1 MTPSPTGKFAA
12 WFGLALALLY
22 AALVFGRPELVVVAA
37 PLLTGLLIGALARE
51 PEVSAEFT
59 IDPDRCLDG
68 DTVACSLTL
77 TSTTGA
83 RDLEIGLWLPAGL
96 DLTDGSI
103 GTIVTVPPD
112 EPTVVP
118 FTLRARRWGAYR
130 IGLVGL
136 RARGPGGFLTFDAN
150 LDLRTTLRAYPA
162 PEAIVRP
169 IRPPHSQAFAGNYV
183 SRDAGEGIEFVDVRR
198 YSGAEPIRR
207 INWRVSARRSDLYVN
222 LYAPERNSDVVLFLD
237 VFDDVGAEGS
247 SSLDLTIRGA
257 LGLARHHLNRRDRVG
272 IIGFGGIVSW
282 LSPSMGRT
290 HEYRVADH
298 LLDMRVAHSYAWK
311 NIDVLPRRLLP
322 PLAMVVAFSPLT
334 DKRVVDAINDLNSR
348 GFPVVVV
355 DTLNEDAVVAGR
367 GDEAALAYRVWK
379 MRRAAAREA
388 LTTAG
393 VPVLRWDGTASLQ
406 AVLAEMP
413 RHPGYSARSR
423 A

>member
-1 MTPSPTGKFAA
+1 VTASPTGKFAA
-12 WFGLALALLY
+12 WFGLSLSLLYSALL
-22 AALVFGRPELVVVAA
+22 FGRPELVVIAA
-37 PLLTGLLIGALARE
+37 PLITGLLIGTLARE
-51 PEVSAEFT
+51 PELTCEFSV
-59 IDPDRCLDG
+59 IPERCLEG
-68 DTVACSLTL
+68 ETITGELVVSS
-77 TSTTGA
+77 TSGA

-96 DLTDGSI
+96 EIAEGSLRA
-103 GTIVTVPPD
+103 IVQVPKGG
-112 EPTVVP
+112 ETVVR
-118 FTLRARRWGAYR
+118 FALRVTRWGAYR

-150 LDLRTTLRAYPA
+150 FDERKIVRAYPA

-169 IRPPHSQAFAGNYV
+169 IRPPHSQAFSGNYV
-183 SRDAGEGIEFVDVRR
+183 SRAAGEGIEFVDVRR

-237 VFDDVGAEGS
+237 VFDDVGPKGS
-247 SSLDLTIRGA
+247 SSLDLTVRGA
-257 LGLARHHLNRRDRVG
+257 LSLARHHLNRRDRVG

-322 PLAMVVAFSPLT
+322 PMALLVAFSPLS
-334 DKRVVDAINDLNSR
+334 DRRVVDAINDLNSR
-348 GFPVVVV
+348 GFPVVVI
-355 DTLNEDAVVAGR
+355 DTLHEDAIEPGR
-367 GDEAALAYRVWK
+367 GEEATLAYRVWK
-379 MRRAAAREA
+379 LRREAARET
-388 LTTAG
+388 LTRAG
-393 VPVLRWDGTASLQ
+393 VPVLLWDGTTSLQ
-406 AVLAEMP
+406 AVLAQIP
-413 RHPGYSARSR
+413 RHPGYAVRTR